1 MEITENNM
9 IELTNVL
16 SFRGKVT
23 QRQAGEI
30 TKQMKDIV
38 DQSGAAKNGPMIS
51 ATYAVDT
58 NGAEPMMDIELL
70 IPLDR
75 AVTVEAPFQLKPLF
89 RLCNAVKIRHQ
100 GNPAMIQNTSNE
112 LMQFIQSNKL
122 TPVTPGYN
130 VTMQEPKGPEDMDNL
145 IIDMYVGVSYNI
157 L

>member
-16 SFRGKVT
+16 SFRGKIT
-23 QRQAGEI
+23 QRQAGDI
-30 TKQMKDIV
+30 TKQMKEIV
-38 DQSGAAKNGPMIS
+38 DQSGAVKNGPMIT
-51 ATYAVDT
+51 ATHSIDT
-58 NGAEPMMDIELL
+58 NGAEPLMDIEMM

-75 AVTVEAPFQLKPLF
+75 AVTVSAPFQLKPLF

-100 GNPAMIQNTSNE
+100 GNPEKVQNTAKE
-112 LMQFIQSNKL
+112 LMEFIQSNKL